1 MKDAP
6 YLGCR
11 LRLRTRAQV
20 RYEGQ
25 LYIIDPTHLT
35 LSLANVRALDS
46 SASDPNVY
54 EYITFRAL
62 DVLDMT
68 VLPPPDF
75 DFDAANAKLQRPQP
89 QPSEPAYAPHSS
101 FYDHFSEGK
110 AAPRP
115 DTETFGESKQR
126 RGSHRGRRYLP
137 RRTTTRD

>member
-1 MKDAP
+1 MKEAP

-25 LYIIDPTHLT
+25 LYTIDPSHLT

-46 SASDPNVY
+46 PAASVY
-54 EYITFRAL
+54 EYITFRAS

-68 VLPPPDF
+68 VLPPPEF
-75 DFDAANAKLQRPQP
+75 DFNAANAKLQRPQS
-89 QPSEPAYAPHSS
+89 QPSEPAYVPRSS

-110 AAPRP
+110 ATPRINA
-115 DTETFGESKQR
+115 ETFGQKQL
-126 RGSHRGRRYLP
+126 RGSHRGRRHLP
-137 RRTTTRD
+137 RQTQD

>member
-11 LRLRTRAQV
+11 LRLRTKAQV

-25 LYIIDPTHLT
+25 LYIIDPSHLT
-35 LSLANVRALDS
+35 LSLANVRAIDS
-46 SASDPNVY
+46 SSDATVY
-54 EYITFRAL
+54 EYITFRAN

-75 DFDAANAKLQRPQP
+75 DFDAANAKLQRPQS
-89 QPSEPAYAPHSS
+89 QPTEPAYAPRSS

-115 DTETFGESKQR
+115 NTETFGESRQR
-126 RGSHRGRRYLP
+126 RGPHRGRRYVP
-137 RRTTTRD
+137 RRTTTHD